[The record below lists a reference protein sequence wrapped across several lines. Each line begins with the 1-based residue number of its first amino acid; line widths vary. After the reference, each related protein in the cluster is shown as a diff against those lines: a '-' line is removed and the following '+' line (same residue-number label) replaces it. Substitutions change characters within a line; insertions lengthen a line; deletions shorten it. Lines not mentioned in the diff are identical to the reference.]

1 MLSLFQMSGILE
13 LPVLF
18 QKTAHLPVLTT
29 TAPQSWCLGPVT
41 SGQENSL
48 HGTSDLQ
55 KGAFRARSRED
66 TASPPPMSS
75 EATQPRFHHIPPTKA
90 ITEAHP
96 ASRRGDRRL
105 WLWGGAV
112 EELCKDTWDGVYR
125 CGRAE
130 DVICHDLAP
139 PLLLELYSHGS

>member
-1 MLSLFQMSGILE
+1 MWLTFLLCARHGPGSLRVVLSLFQMSGILE

-105 WLWGGAV
+105 WLWGGQWRSSVRTRGMRYIAAAV
-112 EELCKDTWDGVYR
+112 R
-125 CGRAE
+125 RM
-130 DVICHDLAP
+130 
-139 PLLLELYSHGS
+139 